1 MNRKITGDTGK
12 GDPGTEVEIPEGSD
26 PAADSPT
33 FYVGIGA
40 SAGGLEA
47 IDAFFRHLPPDT
59 GLAFIVI
66 QHLSPDYKSLMVELL
81 SKKTAMQVHK
91 AEEGVRVKANR
102 VYLIPPKKILTIGN
116 GRLQL
121 KGKKMGPGL
130 QLPIDIFLR
139 SLARDQGERAVA
151 VILSGTGSD
160 GARGVCAV
168 MEHGGLVM
176 VQAADTARFDGM
188 PKAALSTGV
197 ADFVLSPGEMPE
209 RLIAFAAD
217 TESNRTADT
226 ENMLQDPDRL
236 ASILS
241 TLNRQTGIDFSF
253 YEPNTLVHRVT
264 RRMTVNRSRDL
275 EAYLRFLRCDSK
287 EIAVLYRELLIGIT
301 SFFRDPAAMA
311 HLRDHHLPE
320 LLKRD
325 GRRELRFWVAGCAT
339 GEEAYTLAI
348 LTREAMDALKIRREV
363 KIFATDPDS
372 NAVAAAGDGWYPESI
387 MPDLTPE
394 LLARYFTRKADHYRI
409 ARRIRDMVIFAR
421 HNLITDPPFPHIDLI
436 RCRDLLT
443 RLRPTIRRNV
453 LEKFRRS
460 LHPRG
465 ILFLGAGESTA
476 EMTDRFEV
484 LDRPHRIYRAAGEAR
499 PPEGNEIPS
508 ADPAPRGPYRPIP
521 VLSFRDHR
529 PGNEDTGLTDRYMN
543 LLSRHFIPL
552 SVIVNPRMEIV
563 HIHGDS
569 EGFLK
574 MPSGP
579 VINDIT
585 KMAAPDLVIPLSTGI
600 QKVFRTGEGVNH
612 SRIKLGREDAIR
624 RIHLR
629 ILPLPDP
636 KGEDPLAAVF
646 LQEVEP
652 DRVEQKPT
660 DDIDLDVGEEARR
673 RIQDL
678 EAELQYANENLQATV
693 EELETAN
700 EELQATN
707 EELLASNE
715 ELQST
720 NEELQST
727 NEELHTVN
735 AMYQNKIEEL
745 TELNNDVENLLTR
758 SRIGKLLLD
767 EDLKIRKYSPEVANI
782 FRIIDKDIGR
792 PLRHLTHRLVD
803 VDPVE
808 TIRQAEIQKKS
819 SETEVQ
825 TQAVR
830 WYLMR
835 VLPYQVGPEAFSGVV
850 VTFVDITELKHT
862 QAVLEQSRRISDD
875 IIRHMPAGMFQ
886 YLLTESGDLILES
899 GNPEAERITGLSA
912 EDWVGR
918 SFTEIW
924 PNAERDG
931 LFRRFIEVMKTD
943 ETWFAKE
950 IEYRDDRM
958 GGVFRVQVFRLPE
971 DRLAVTFDDITER
984 KRAEDALKK
993 AEKEANAA
1001 NQAKS
1006 EFLANMSHEIRT
1018 PLNGVIGYTDLLIH
1032 TPLSAEQREYAR
1044 HAKASAHSLLG
1055 IISDILD
1062 FSKIE
1067 AGKLDL
1073 EVLDFDLHALLED
1086 FTALMSLRA
1095 ENKGL
1100 GFTCHADPEVEARLR
1115 GDPGRLRQVLI
1126 NLTDNAVKFTK
1137 TGNVSVRAALVSEN
1151 DQEIT
1156 ARFSVRDTG
1165 IGIPKDKQTGIFE
1178 HFNQVD
1184 ASTTRHYG
1192 GTGLGLAISRQ
1203 LTAMMGG
1210 DIGLESD
1217 PESGSEFWFT
1227 ARFAKQPPREHD
1239 TLPES
1244 DIQDARI
1251 LVVDDTPANREVLTA
1266 LLDSWGARTE
1276 QAADG
1281 AAALA
1286 ALSRAVEAADPFRAV
1301 ILDMQMPD
1309 TDGETLGR
1317 TIKADPAMRDIPLVM
1332 ATSRG
1337 RRGDAA
1343 RLKEIGFAGYLTKP
1357 VGRSDLIDCLK
1368 VVLSGNTDPD
1378 SSPAMVTRHSV
1389 REMRRDRTR
1398 ILLAEDNPTNR
1409 DVTVAILTKM
1419 GLSADVAVNGAE
1431 ALKALARSPYSVVLM
1446 DVQMPEMDGLT
1457 ATRTIR
1463 DPASPVLDHAVPII
1477 AMTAHATKKDR
1488 QKCLDAGMND
1498 YLSKPVTAE
1507 SLAQVLRKWI
1517 ETRPESTSDSSV
1529 ERCEGSRPSSGS
1541 GLRAPIFQKTL
1552 LIDRLLGDEPLA
1564 RRITQGFLDDM
1575 PTQIEAVAHAL
1586 KSGDGA
1592 AAERRVHA
1600 VRGATGNVAGEAM
1613 NRAALAVEQAAARG
1627 DLKSAQA
1634 GLTELK
1640 EQFVLLKEQ
1649 MEKWLSEADR

>member
-1 MNRKITGDTGK
+1 MNRKITDETGS
-12 GDPGTEVEIPEGSD
+12 GGPGTEVEIPDEFYQ
-26 PAADSPT
+26 ATDSPA

-47 IDAFFRHLPPDT
+47 IDAFFRNLPADT

-81 SKKTAMQVHK
+81 SKKTAMQVHR

-102 VYLIPPKKILTIGN
+102 VYLIPPKKILTIGE

-121 KGKKMGPGL
+121 KGKKAGPGL

-160 GARGVCAV
+160 GARGVRAV
-168 MEHGGLVM
+168 KEHGGMVM

-188 PKAALSTGV
+188 PRAALSTGV
-197 ADFVLSPGEMPE
+197 ADFVLSPEEMPE
-209 RLIAFAAD
+209 RLTGFAAD
-217 TESNRTADT
+217 TEANRAADS
-226 ENMLQDPDRL
+226 EKRLQEPDRL
-236 ASILS
+236 ARILS
-241 TLNRQTGIDFSF
+241 ALNQQTGIDFSF
-253 YEPNTLVHRVT
+253 YEPNTLVHRVS
-264 RRMTVNRSRDL
+264 RRMTVNRSRDI
-275 EAYLRFLRCDSK
+275 EAYLRFLQNDSN
-287 EIAVLYRELLIGIT
+287 EIAVLYRELLIGVT
-301 SFFRDPAAMA
+301 SFFRDPAAMGR
-311 HLRDHHLPE
+311 LRDRHLPD
-320 LLKRD
+320 LLKKHE
-325 GRRELRFWVAGCAT
+325 RRELRFWVAGCAT

-348 LTREAMDALKIRREV
+348 LTREAMDALEIRREV
-363 KIFATDPDS
+363 KIFATDLDS
-372 NAVAAAGDGWYPESI
+372 EAVTEAGDGWYPESI
-387 MPDLTPE
+387 AADLTPE
-394 LLARYFTRKADHYRI
+394 LLGRYFTRKADHYRI
-409 ARRIRDMVIFAR
+409 ARRIRDMVVFAR
-421 HNLITDPPFPHIDLI
+421 HNLITDPPFTPIDLI
-436 RCRDLLT
+436 SCRNLLT
-443 RLRPTIRRNV
+443 CLRPTIRRNV
-453 LEKFRRS
+453 LQKFRFS
-460 LHPRG
+460 LHPHG

-476 EMTDRFEV
+476 EMADRFEV

-499 PPEGNEIPS
+499 PPAGDEIPS
-508 ADPAPRGPYRPIP
+508 ADPGPRAPYRPIP
-521 VLSFRDHR
+521 VRSLRDSR
-529 PGNEDTGLTDRYMN
+529 SGSQDTELTDRYMN

-552 SVIVNPRMEIV
+552 SVIVNPRMEIL

-579 VINDIT
+579 VVNDLT
-585 KMAAPDLVIPLSTGI
+585 KMAAPDLAIPLSTGI
-600 QKVFRTGEGVNH
+600 QKVFRTGEGVTHN
-612 SRIKLGREDAIR
+612 RIKLRREDGIR
-624 RIHLR
+624 RIHLQ
-629 ILPLPDP
+629 ILPLPDR
-636 KGEDPLAAVF
+636 KGQPPLAAVF
-646 LQEVEP
+646 LQEVESEV
-652 DRVEQKPT
+652 VEQNPA
-660 DDIDLDVGEEARR
+660 DDLDMDLGEEARR

-700 EELQATN
+700 EELQAAN

-735 AMYQNKIEEL
+735 TMYQNKIGEL
-745 TELNNDVENLLTR
+745 TELNNDVENLLTH
-758 SRIGKLLLD
+758 SLIGKLLLD
-767 EDLKIRKYSPEVANI
+767 EDLKIRKFSPEVAKI

-808 TIRQAEIQKKS
+808 TIRQAETRKKPL
-819 SETEVQ
+819 EIEVR
-825 TQAVR
+825 TQAGR

-835 VLPYQVGPEAFSGVV
+835 VLPYQIGPEAFSGVV
-850 VTFVDITELKHT
+850 VTFIDITELKHT
-862 QAVLEQSRRISDD
+862 QEILEQSRRISDD

-886 YLLTESGDLILES
+886 YLLTESGDLVLES

-918 SFTEIW
+918 SFREIW
-924 PNAERDG
+924 PNADRDG
-931 LFRRFIEVMKTD
+931 LFHRFVEVMNTG
-943 ETWFAKE
+943 ETCYAKQV
-950 IEYRDDRM
+950 EYRDERL
-958 GGVFRVQVFRLPE
+958 GGVFRVQAFRLPG

-1032 TPLSAEQREYAR
+1032 TPLSAEQQEYVR

-1086 FTALMSLRA
+1086 FTALMVLRA

-1100 GFTCHADPEVEARLR
+1100 AFTCQADPEVPARLR
-1115 GDPGRLRQVLI
+1115 GDPGRLRQVMI
-1126 NLTDNAVKFTK
+1126 NLTDNAIKFTK
-1137 TGNVSVRAALVSEN
+1137 TGEVSVRAALVSEN

-1165 IGIPKDKQTGIFE
+1165 IGIPEDKQAGIFE
-1178 HFNQVD
+1178 HFSQVD

-1192 GTGLGLAISRQ
+1192 GTGLGLTISRQ
-1203 LTAMMGG
+1203 LAAMMGG
-1210 DIGLESD
+1210 DIGLKSEPD
-1217 PESGSEFWFT
+1217 RGSEFWFT
-1227 ARFAKQPPREHD
+1227 ARFFKQPPREHD

-1281 AAALA
+1281 AAALT

-1317 TIKADPAMRDIPLVM
+1317 AIKADPAIRDIPLVM

-1337 RRGDAA
+1337 QRGDAA

-1357 VGRSDLIDCLK
+1357 VSRSDLSDCLQ
-1368 VVLSGNTDPD
+1368 LILAGDTDPD
-1378 SSPAMVTRHSV
+1378 SPHPLVTRHSV

-1409 DVTVAILTKM
+1409 DVTVAILNKM
-1419 GLSADVAVNGAE
+1419 GLHADVAVNGAE
-1431 ALKALARSPYSVVLM
+1431 ALKALTRIPYSAVLM

-1463 DPASPVLDHAVPII
+1463 DPASSVLDHAVPII
-1477 AMTAHATKKDR
+1477 AMTAHATKQDR
-1488 QKCLDAGMND
+1488 QNCLDAGMND

-1507 SLAQVLRKWI
+1507 SLAKVLGEWI
-1517 ETRPESTSDSSV
+1517 EPRPESAPHSSV
-1529 ERCEGSRPSSGS
+1529 ERHQGSCPPSGS
-1541 GLRAPIFQKTL
+1541 GLRTPIFNKTL

-1564 RRITQGFLDDM
+1564 RRIIRGFLDDI
-1575 PTQIEAVAHAL
+1575 PAQLEAVAHSL
-1586 KSGDGA
+1586 ESGDGP

-1600 VRGATGNVAGEAM
+1600 VRGAAGNVGAEAM
-1613 NRAALAVEQAAARG
+1613 RRAALDVEQAAESR
-1627 DLKSAQA
+1627 DLKSAEA

-1640 EQFVLLKEQ
+1640 ARFVLLKEQ
-1649 MEKWLSEADR
+1649 MEKWLAEEDR